1 LLAFGRQSDLSFFK
15 WPSIAVIEIIRS
27 GPLVAW
33 LFIAF
38 ILMPDFINPVYE
50 ADSVVR
56 TIIILSLFGG
66 CYIAE
71 ILRGGLQAVSSGQVE
86 ASNALGMSPTQ
97 TKLFVEL
104 PSAIRTTVPALV
116 SSVIGLWKDTSLVYL
131 LGVHDGFNLIRIMPE
146 QRDFLG
152 LHKEVY
158 LVAGFMFFIFAY
170 YLSRIS
176 MRVEVSLGLRSDTGG
191 EMT

>member
-1 LLAFGRQSDLSFFK
+1 
-15 WPSIAVIEIIRS
+15 
-27 GPLVAW
+27 
-33 LFIAF
+33 
-38 ILMPDFINPVYE
+38 
-50 ADSVVR
+50 
-56 TIIILSLFGG
+56 
-66 CYIAE
+66 
-71 ILRGGLQAVSSGQVE
+71 
-86 ASNALGMSPTQ
+86 
-97 TKLFVEL
+97 
-104 PSAIRTTVPALV
+104 
-116 SSVIGLWKDTSLVYL
+116 VIGLWKDTSLVYL